1 MPRYIALTT
10 WTDQGIKNVK
20 ESPSRLDAA
29 KALAK
34 KHGCEIKEFYM
45 TMGSID
51 MVSIL
56 EAPSD
61 EAAAKFAL
69 TLGASGNLRTTTLK
83 AFPED
88 SYRNIIAGL

>member
-10 WTDQGIKNVK
+10 WTEQGMKNIK
-20 ESPSRLDAA
+20 ESPNRLDAA

-34 KHGCEIKEFYM
+34 KHGCEFREFYM
-45 TMGSID
+45 TMGTVD
-51 MVSIL
+51 MVSIID
-56 EAPSD
+56 APND
-61 EAAAKFAL
+61 EAFAKFAL

-88 SYRNIIAGL
+88 AYRNIIAGL